1 VTHHFKDCTIDLRG
15 AGYACVSRGDEFE
28 IGHTGEGDRV
38 LIEGDTLDFTGLLI
52 LGPVALADR
61 IKAAVALE
69 CYALATERDALRA
82 EIARLTAERD
92 AALAGAV
99 KVRPLVWV
107 DFHDRGAK
115 AHAWNEANYMIQ
127 KWSDG
132 RWEISAGDPGYS
144 TSIYG
149 TDRFYPTIEAAK
161 AAAQA
166 DYEARILAAI
176 QPDPD
181 ARQADLAKA
190 WMMGREDA
198 VGAAKHAGLAF
209 GYERAVQ
216 AIRALTPPA
225 DLAAK
230 IGGEA

>member
-1 VTHHFKDCTIDLRG
+1 M
-15 AGYACVSRGDEFE
+15 
-28 IGHTGEGDRV
+28 TG
-38 LIEGDTLDFTGLLI
+38 
-52 LGPVALADR
+52 PDR
-61 IKAAVALE
+61 IWATEDKENFGEDRFHSTFPMKGLTEYVRADLYAALE
-69 CYALATERDALRA
+69 A

-92 AALAGAV
+92 AALAKAV
-99 KVRPLVWV
+99 KVKPLVWV

-132 RWEISAGDPGYS
+132 RWEISASYPGYS

-166 DYEARILAAI
+166 DYEARILDAI
-176 QPDPD
+176 QPDPE
-181 ARQADLAKA
+181 ARQAALAAAVIAALHDIDDLVANSKGVSGLHLNGDMAPWSELMDGGAYGA
-190 WMMGREDA
+190 WLQSVERLRE
-198 VGAAKHAGLAF
+198 
-209 GYERAVQ
+209 

-230 IGGEA
+230 IGGE

>member
-1 VTHHFKDCTIDLRG
+1 M
-15 AGYACVSRGDEFE
+15 
-28 IGHTGEGDRV
+28 TG
-38 LIEGDTLDFTGLLI
+38 
-52 LGPVALADR
+52 PDR
-61 IKAAVALE
+61 IWATEDKENFGEDRFHSTFPMKGLTEYVRADLYAALE
-69 CYALATERDALRA
+69 A

-92 AALAGAV
+92 AALAKAV
-99 KVRPLVWV
+99 KVKPLVWV

-132 RWEISAGDPGYS
+132 RWEISASYPGYS

-149 TDRFYPTIEAAK
+149 TDRFYPTIEAAQ

-166 DYEARILAAI
+166 DYEARYLAAL
-176 QPDPD
+176 QPDPE

-190 WMMGREDA
+190 WTMGREDA
-198 VGAAKHAGLAF
+198 AGAAKHAGLAF

-225 DLAAK
+225 DLAAR
-230 IGGEA
+230 IGGAA

>member
-1 VTHHFKDCTIDLRG
+1 MSNAPRYRLV
-15 AGYACVSRGDEFE
+15 GYDIGTAPDENGGWVHWTDHE
-28 IGHTGEGDRV
+28 AIV
-38 LIEGDTLDFTGLLI
+38 
-52 LGPVALADR
+52 
-61 IKAAVALE
+61 
-69 CYALATERDALRA
+69 
-82 EIARLTAERD
+82 ARLTAERD

-99 KVRPLVWV
+99 KVKPLVWV

-132 RWEISAGDPGYS
+132 RWEISASYPGYS

-166 DYEARILAAI
+166 DYDARILAAI
-176 QPDPD
+176 QPDPE
-181 ARQADLAKA
+181 AHQAALAKA
-190 WMMGREDA
+190 WQPIETAPRGVEVGGNNAVSWMVLAWPDGEGGYHRNSGMMVGEKFYAAPAFYIGGWHGVKHYALREIEIFPTHWMPDPP
-198 VGAAKHAGLAF
+198 
-209 GYERAVQ
+209 
-216 AIRALTPPA
+216 PPA

-230 IGGEA
+230 IGGE